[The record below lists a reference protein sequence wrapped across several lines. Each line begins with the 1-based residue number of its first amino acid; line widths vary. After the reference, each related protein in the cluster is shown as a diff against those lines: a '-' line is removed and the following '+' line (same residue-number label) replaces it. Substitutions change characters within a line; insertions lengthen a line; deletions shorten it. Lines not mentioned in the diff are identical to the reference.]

1 MHNQEDPVTRPDGYQ
16 EGGQCSQ
23 ANRPCRILTWPRYL
37 SRDELLFMLEGHHTF
52 TTHRKAYGRWSPTL
66 TTPAGRSAPHRWPTQ
81 DGVVLFSHKTCAQS
95 RPRRH
100 RNSMQGH
107 AFQLR
112 LCHGAVTTQARQTT
126 SVLARHA
133 RRQRHRSVSRRFSVI
148 PSSSVIRLRY
158 CCCCGCLLLVAGQRG
173 VRFLQKARNN
183 A

>member
-1 MHNQEDPVTRPDGYQ
+1 MFASKQTMPYTHLAAVLVARRASLHVGGSPHVQQAQKSMWTLVTV
-16 EGGQCSQ
+16 
-23 ANRPCRILTWPRYL
+23 
-37 SRDELLFMLEGHHTF
+37 
-52 TTHRKAYGRWSPTL
+52 KPTL
-66 TTPAGRSAPHRWPTQ
+66 TTPAGRSAPRRWPTQ

-100 RNSMQGH
+100 RNIIQVH

-133 RRQRHRSVSRRFSVI
+133 RRQRHRSVSRRCSVI
-148 PSSSVIRLRY
+148 PSSSVIRLRC

-173 VRFLQKARNN
+173 VWFLQKARNN
-183 A
+183 ASNSCRESLEMSQIVS